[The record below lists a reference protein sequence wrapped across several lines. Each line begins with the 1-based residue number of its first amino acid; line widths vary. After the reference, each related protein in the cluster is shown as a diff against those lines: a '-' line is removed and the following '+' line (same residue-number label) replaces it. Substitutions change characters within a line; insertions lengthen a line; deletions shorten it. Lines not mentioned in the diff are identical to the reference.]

1 MNEMPGQAPQQ
12 RPDAA
17 PAPQQSPEQAFQRG
31 IELGKEYVQQAS
43 VKLAAWAEENPGQM
57 LLVGLFAGFL
67 VGKLFLSPRR
77 EAGSF
82 DD

>member
-1 MNEMPGQAPQQ
+1 MNEIPGPVPQQ
-12 RPDAA
+12 RAGAA
-17 PAPQQSPEQAFQRG
+17 PAPQQSPKEAFQQG

-57 LLVGLFAGFL
+57 LVVGLFAGFL

-77 EAGSF
+77 ESRSF